1 MNQVLGDR
9 RAILILLGP
18 ALLMYSA
25 VMVIP
30 VVWSFG
36 YALFRGNLIEGFTF
50 VGLANF
56 GRLVQDEQVAAA
68 VRFTLL
74 YTLVIS
80 TGQIVLGYSLALLYT
95 FVLRRSSSLIRTLVF
110 FPVVL
115 PSVAVGLL
123 FSRLFAV
130 APNSGPVVS
139 VLDRLGVAPFDFF
152 AAAGTAFWVIILMD
166 LWRSMGF
173 YGVLLYSGLIDIPTE
188 ILEAARI
195 DGARGWRLVRSVVLP
210 LSLPV
215 LVSSIIF
222 SLNAS
227 LKVFDT
233 IVALT
238 NGGPGSETT
247 PITLLMF
254 QTSFFYSS
262 FGYGSS
268 MAILISVMC
277 FMVTIFIFRSSRRDL
292 TVGGA
297 A

>member
-1 MNQVLGDR
+1 MNQVLGDK
-9 RAILILLGP
+9 RAIAILLGP
-18 ALLMYSA
+18 ALLMYSLI
-25 VMVIP
+25 MVIP
-30 VVWSFG
+30 VFWSFG
-36 YALFRGNLIEGFTF
+36 FSLFRGNLIEGFNF
-50 VGLANF
+50 IGLANF
-56 GRLVQDEQVAAA
+56 ARLFQDAQVGSA

-80 TGQIVLGYSLALLYT
+80 TGQIVVGYGLALFYT
-95 FVLRRSSSLIRTLVF
+95 FILRRSSNLIRTLVF

-115 PSVAVGLL
+115 PSVAVGLM

-130 APNSGPVVS
+130 APNTGPVESALNLV
-139 VLDRLGVAPFDFF
+139 GVPPFDFF
-152 AAAGTAFWVIILMD
+152 ASAGTAFWVIVLMD

-173 YGVLLYSGLIDIPTE
+173 YGVLLYSGLIDIPSE

-195 DGARGWRLVRSVVLP
+195 DGARGWRLIKSVVLP
-210 LSLPV
+210 LSLPI

-227 LKVFDT
+227 FKVFDT

-238 NGGPGSETT
+238 NGGPGYETT

-268 MAILISVMC
+268 MAILISLMC
-277 FMVTIFIFRSSRRDL
+277 LTVTLFIFRYSRQDV
-292 TVGGA
+292 TVGDA

>member
-9 RAILILLGP
+9 RAILVLLGP
-18 ALLMYSA
+18 ALLMYSLI
-25 VMVIP
+25 MVIP

-36 YALFRGNLIEGFTF
+36 FALYRGNLIEGFTF
-50 VGLANF
+50 VGLSNF
-56 GRLVQDEQVAAA
+56 GRLFTDAQVGSA

-74 YTLVIS
+74 YTLVMS
-80 TGQIVLGYSLALLYT
+80 TGQIVVGYSLALFYT
-95 FVLRRSSSLIRTLVF
+95 FVLRRSSNLIRTLVF

-115 PSVAVGLL
+115 PSVAVGLM

-130 APNSGPVVS
+130 APNTGPVESALNV
-139 VLDRLGVAPFDFF
+139 VGVAPFDFF
-152 AAAGTAFWVIILMD
+152 ASAGTAFWVIVVMD

-173 YGVLLYSGLIDIPTE
+173 YGVLLYSGIIDIPVD

-210 LSLPV
+210 LSLPI
-215 LVSSIIF
+215 LISAIIF

-238 NGGPGSETT
+238 NGGPGSQTT

-277 FMVTIFIFRSSRRDL
+277 LSVTLFIFRYSRRDL
-292 TVGGA
+292 TAGEA
-297 A
+297 T

>member
-1 MNQVLGDR
+1 VNQVLGDK
-9 RAILILLGP
+9 RAILVLLGP
-18 ALLMYSA
+18 ALFMYSLI
-25 VMVIP
+25 MVVP

-36 YALFRGNLIEGFTF
+36 FALYRGNLIEGFTF
-50 VGLANF
+50 VGLSNF
-56 GRLVQDEQVAAA
+56 ARLFQDEQVGSA

-80 TGQIVLGYSLALLYT
+80 TGQIVVGYSLALFYT
-95 FVLRRSSSLIRTLVF
+95 FVLRRSSNLIRTLVF

-115 PSVAVGLL
+115 PSVAVGLM

-130 APNSGPVVS
+130 APNTGPVESALNV
-139 VLDRLGVAPFDFF
+139 VGVAPFDFF
-152 AAAGTAFWVIILMD
+152 ASAGTAFWVIIVMD

-173 YGVLLYSGLIDIPTE
+173 YGVLLYSGIIDIPVD

-195 DGARGWRLVRSVVLP
+195 DGARGWRLIRSVVLP
-210 LSLPV
+210 LSLPI
-215 LVSSIIF
+215 LISAIIF

-238 NGGPGSETT
+238 NGGPGYQTT

-277 FMVTIFIFRSSRRDL
+277 LTVTAFIFKYSRRDL
-292 TVGGA
+292 TVGEIV
-297 A
+297 

>member
-1 MNQVLGDR
+1 MNQVLGDK
-9 RAILILLGP
+9 RAILIMLGP
-18 ALLMYSA
+18 ALLMYSFI
-25 VMVIP
+25 MVIP

-36 YALFRGNLIEGFTF
+36 FALFRGNLIEGFTY
-50 VGLANF
+50 VGLDNF
-56 GRLVQDEQVAAA
+56 GRLFQDAQVGTA
-68 VRFTLL
+68 VRFTLV

-80 TGQIVLGYSLALLYT
+80 TGQIVLGYSLALFYT
-95 FVLRRSSSLIRTLVF
+95 FVLRRSSNLIRTLVF

-130 APNSGPVVS
+130 APNTGPVESLLNLV
-139 VLDRLGVAPFDFF
+139 GVAPFDFF
-152 AAAGTAFWVIILMD
+152 AGAGTAFWVIVIMD

-173 YGVLLYSGLIDIPTE
+173 YGVLLYSGLIDIPVE
-188 ILEAARI
+188 ILEAANI
-195 DGARGWRLVRSVVLP
+195 DGARGWRLIRSVVLP
-210 LSLPV
+210 LSMPV
-215 LVSSIIF
+215 LVSAIIF

-238 NGGPGSETT
+238 NGGPGSQTT

-254 QTSFFYSS
+254 QTSFSYSS

-277 FMVTIFIFRSSRRDL
+277 FSVTAFIFRYSRQDL
-292 TVGGA
+292 TAGKA
-297 A
+297 T

>member
-18 ALLMYSA
+18 ALLTYSLI
-25 VMVIP
+25 MLIP

-36 YALFRGNLIEGFTF
+36 YALFRGNLIEGFTY

-56 GRLVQDEQVAAA
+56 VRLSQDDQVISA
-68 VRFTLL
+68 VRFTLV

-80 TGQIVLGYSLALLYT
+80 TGQIVLGYSLALFYT
-95 FVLRRSSSLIRTLVF
+95 FVLRRSSNLIRTLVF

-130 APNSGPVVS
+130 APNTGPVES
-139 VLDRLGVAPFDFF
+139 LLNLFGVAPFDFF
-152 AAAGTAFWVIILMD
+152 AGAGTAFWVIVLMD

-173 YGVLLYSGLIDIPTE
+173 YGVLLYSGLIDIPVE
-188 ILEAARI
+188 VLEAARI
-195 DGARGWRLVRSVVLP
+195 DGARGWRLIRSVVLP
-210 LSLPV
+210 LSMPV
-215 LVSSIIF
+215 LVSAIIF

-238 NGGPGSETT
+238 NGGPGSQTT

-254 QTSFFYSS
+254 QTSFVYSS

-268 MAILISVMC
+268 MAILISVLC
-277 FMVTIFIFRSSRRDL
+277 FGVTAFIFRYSRQDL
-292 TVGGA
+292 TAGKA
-297 A
+297 T

>member
-1 MNQVLGDR
+1 VNQVLGDK

-18 ALLMYSA
+18 ALLTYSFI
-25 VMVIP
+25 MVIP

-36 YALFRGNLIEGFTF
+36 YALFRGNLIEGFTY

-56 GRLVQDEQVAAA
+56 VRLFQDEQVASA

-80 TGQIVLGYSLALLYT
+80 TGQIVLGYSLALFYT
-95 FVLRRSSSLIRTLVF
+95 FVLRRSSNLIRTLVF

-130 APNSGPVVS
+130 APNTGPVESLLNLV
-139 VLDRLGVAPFDFF
+139 GVAPFDFF
-152 AAAGTAFWVIILMD
+152 AGAGTAFWVIVIMD

-173 YGVLLYSGLIDIPTE
+173 YGVLLYSGLIDIPVE

-195 DGARGWRLVRSVVLP
+195 DGARGWRLIRSVVLP

-215 LVSSIIF
+215 LVSAIIF

-238 NGGPGSETT
+238 NGGPGSQTT

-277 FMVTIFIFRSSRRDL
+277 FSVTAFIFRYSRQDL
-292 TVGGA
+292 TVGKA
-297 A
+297 T

>member
-1 MNQVLGDR
+1 VNQVLGDK
-9 RAILILLGP
+9 RAILVLLGP
-18 ALLMYSA
+18 ALLMYSLI
-25 VMVIP
+25 MVIP

-36 YALFRGNLIEGFTF
+36 FALYRGNLIEGFTF
-50 VGLANF
+50 VGLSNF
-56 GRLVQDEQVAAA
+56 ARLFTDEQVGSA

-80 TGQIVLGYSLALLYT
+80 TGQIVVGYSLALFYT
-95 FVLRRSSSLIRTLVF
+95 FVLRRSSNFIRTLVF

-115 PSVAVGLL
+115 PSVAVGLM

-130 APNSGPVVS
+130 APNTGPVESGLNLV
-139 VLDRLGVAPFDFF
+139 GVAPFDFF
-152 AAAGTAFWVIILMD
+152 ASAGTAFWVIILMD

-173 YGVLLYSGLIDIPTE
+173 YGVLLYSGIIDIPVD

-195 DGARGWRLVRSVVLP
+195 DGARGWRLIRSVVLP
-210 LSLPV
+210 LSLPI
-215 LVSSIIF
+215 LVSAIIF

-238 NGGPGSETT
+238 NGGPGYQTT

-277 FMVTIFIFRSSRRDL
+277 LSVTAFIFKYSRGDL
-292 TVGGA
+292 TVSEIL
-297 A
+297 

>member
-1 MNQVLGDR
+1 
-9 RAILILLGP
+9 
-18 ALLMYSA
+18 MYSA
-25 VMVIP
+25 IMVIP

-36 YALFRGNLIEGFTF
+36 FALYRGNLIEGFTF

-56 GRLVQDEQVAAA
+56 QRLFQDDQVASA
-68 VRFTLL
+68 VKFTLL
-74 YTLVIS
+74 YTIVIS
-80 TGQIVLGYSLALLYT
+80 TGQIVVGYSLALFYT
-95 FVLRRSSSLIRTLVF
+95 FVLRRSSNMIRTLVF

-115 PSVAVGLL
+115 PSVAVGLM

-130 APNSGPVVS
+130 APNTGPVESALNLV
-139 VLDRLGVAPFDFF
+139 GVAPFDFF
-152 AAAGTAFWVIILMD
+152 AGAGTAFWVIVIMD

-173 YGVLLYSGLIDIPTE
+173 YGVLLYSGIIDIPLD

-195 DGARGWRLVRSVVLP
+195 DGARGWQLVRSVVLP
-210 LSLPV
+210 LSLPI
-215 LVSSIIF
+215 LISAIIF

-238 NGGPGSETT
+238 NGGPGYQTT

-277 FMVTIFIFRSSRRDL
+277 LTVTAFIFKYSRRDL
-292 TVGGA
+292 TVGEMA
-297 A
+297 

>member
-18 ALLMYSA
+18 ALLMYSFI
-25 VMVIP
+25 MVIP

-36 YALFRGNLIEGFTF
+36 FALFRGTLIEGFTF

-56 GRLVQDEQVAAA
+56 GRLVQDEQVRSA

-74 YTLVIS
+74 YTLAIS

-130 APNSGPVVS
+130 APNSGPVAS
-139 VLDRLGVAPFDFF
+139 ALTLAGVAPFDFF
-152 AAAGTAFWVIILMD
+152 AAAGTAFWVIVIMD

-188 ILEAARI
+188 VLEAARI

-238 NGGPGSETT
+238 NGGPGYETT

-268 MAILISVMC
+268 MAILISVMSL
-277 FMVTIFIFRSSRRDL
+277 MVTVFIFRYSRRDL
-292 TVGGA
+292 TAGEVA
-297 A
+297 

>member
-1 MNQVLGDR
+1 MNQVLGDK

-18 ALLMYSA
+18 ALLMYSF

-30 VVWSFG
+30 VVWSLGF
-36 YALFRGNLIEGFTF
+36 ALYRGNLIEGFTY

-56 GRLVQDEQVAAA
+56 ARMVQDEQVGSA

-74 YTLVIS
+74 YTIVIS
-80 TGQIVLGYSLALLYT
+80 TGQIVVGYSLALFYT
-95 FVLRRSSSLIRTLVF
+95 FVLRRSSNTVRTLVF

-130 APNSGPVVS
+130 APNTGPVEF
-139 VLDRLGVAPFDFF
+139 LLNLFGVAPFDFF
-152 AAAGTAFWVIILMD
+152 AGAGTAFCVIVIMD

-173 YGVLLYSGLIDIPTE
+173 YGVLLYSGLVDIPVE

-210 LSLPV
+210 LSMPI
-215 LVSSIIF
+215 LVSAIIF

-238 NGGPGSETT
+238 NGGPGYQTT

-268 MAILISVMC
+268 MAVLISAMC
-277 FMVTIFIFRSSRRDL
+277 LTVTAFIFKYSRRDL
-292 TVGGA
+292 TAPEA

>member
-1 MNQVLGDR
+1 MNQVLGDK

-18 ALLMYSA
+18 ALLMYS
-25 VMVIP
+25 VIMVIP

-36 YALFRGNLIEGFTF
+36 FALFRGNLIEGFTF

-56 GRLVQDEQVAAA
+56 ARLIQDEQVGSA

-74 YTLVIS
+74 YTVVIS
-80 TGQIVLGYSLALLYT
+80 TGQILLGYSLALLYT

-130 APNSGPVVS
+130 APNTGPVES
-139 VLDRLGVAPFDFF
+139 LLTLFGVAPFDFF
-152 AAAGTAFWVIILMD
+152 AGAGTAFWVIVVMD

-173 YGVLLYSGLIDIPTE
+173 YGVLLFSGLVDIPGE

-195 DGARGWRLVRSVVLP
+195 DGARGWRLIRSVVLP
-210 LSLPV
+210 LSLPI

-238 NGGPGSETT
+238 NGGPGSQTT

-277 FMVTIFIFRSSRRDL
+277 LTVTAFIFKYSRRDL
-292 TVGGA
+292 TVAEA

>member
-9 RAILILLGP
+9 RAIALLLGP
-18 ALLMYSA
+18 ALIVYSFI
-25 VMVIP
+25 MVVP
-30 VVWSFG
+30 VIWSFG
-36 YALFRGNLIEGFTF
+36 FSVFRGNLIEGFTF
-50 VGLANF
+50 VGLTNF
-56 GRLVQDEQVAAA
+56 ARLFQDGQVLSA

-74 YTLVIS
+74 YTVAVS
-80 TGQIVLGYSLALLYT
+80 TGQILLGYSLALFYT
-95 FVLRRSSSLIRTLVF
+95 FVLRRSSNFIRTLVF

-115 PSVAVGLL
+115 PSVAVGLM

-130 APNSGPVVS
+130 APNTGPVEFF
-139 VLDRLGVAPFDFF
+139 LNGFGIPPFDFF
-152 AAAGTAFWVIILMD
+152 AGAGTAFLVIIVMD

-173 YGVLLYSGLIDIPTE
+173 YGVLLYSGLVDIPGE

-210 LSLPV
+210 LSMPI

-238 NGGPGSETT
+238 NGGPGSQTT

-254 QTSFFYSS
+254 QTSFVYST

-268 MAILISVMC
+268 MAILISLMC
-277 FMVTIFIFRSSRRDL
+277 LTVTLLIFQQSRRDL
-292 TVGGA
+292 TVSEA

>member
-1 MNQVLGDR
+1 MNQVLGDK

-18 ALLMYSA
+18 ALLMYSFF
-25 VMVIP
+25 MLIP

-56 GRLVQDEQVAAA
+56 ARLAQDEQVGSA
-68 VRFTLL
+68 VRFTLV
-74 YTLVIS
+74 YTVVIS
-80 TGQIVLGYSLALLYT
+80 TGQIVLGYSLALFYT
-95 FVLRRSSSLIRTLVF
+95 FVLRRSSNLIRTLVF

-115 PSVAVGLL
+115 PSVAVGLM

-130 APNSGPVVS
+130 APNTGPVES
-139 VLDRLGVAPFDFF
+139 LLNLFGVAPFDFF
-152 AAAGTAFWVIILMD
+152 AGAGTAFWVIILMD

-173 YGVLLYSGLIDIPTE
+173 YGVLLYSGIIDIPVE

-195 DGARGWRLVRSVVLP
+195 DGARGWRLIRSVVLP
-210 LSLPV
+210 LSLPI

-238 NGGPGSETT
+238 NGGPGYQTT

-277 FMVTIFIFRSSRRDL
+277 LSVTLFIFRYSRRDL
-292 TVGGA
+292 TA
-297 A
+297 ASAA

>member
-1 MNQVLGDR
+1 MNQVLGDK

-18 ALLMYSA
+18 ALLMYS
-25 VMVIP
+25 VIMVIP

-36 YALFRGNLIEGFTF
+36 FALFRGNLIEGFTF

-56 GRLVQDEQVAAA
+56 ARLIQDEQVCSA

-74 YTLVIS
+74 YTVVIS
-80 TGQIVLGYSLALLYT
+80 TGQILLGYSLALLYT

-130 APNSGPVVS
+130 APNTGPVES
-139 VLDRLGVAPFDFF
+139 LLTLFGVAPFDFF
-152 AAAGTAFWVIILMD
+152 AGAGTAFWVIVVMD

-173 YGVLLYSGLIDIPTE
+173 YGVLLFSGLVDIPGE

-195 DGARGWRLVRSVVLP
+195 DGARGWRLIRSVVLP
-210 LSLPV
+210 LSLPI

-238 NGGPGSETT
+238 NGGPGSQTT

-277 FMVTIFIFRSSRRDL
+277 LTVTAFIFKYSRRDL
-292 TVGGA
+292 TVAEA

>member
-1 MNQVLGDR
+1 MNLVLGDK

-18 ALLMYSA
+18 ALLMYSFI
-25 VMVIP
+25 MVIP
-30 VVWSFG
+30 IVWSFG
-36 YALFRGNLIEGFTF
+36 FAFFKGNLIEGFSY
-50 VGLANF
+50 VGFANF
-56 GRLVQDEQVAAA
+56 ARMVQDEQVINA

-74 YTLVIS
+74 YAIVIS
-80 TGQIVLGYSLALLYT
+80 TSQIVLGYALALLYT

-130 APNSGPVVS
+130 APNTGPVEA
-139 VLDRLGVAPFDFF
+139 LLNQMGVAPFDFF
-152 AAAGTAFWVIILMD
+152 AGAGTAFWVIVMMD

-173 YGVLLYSGLIDIPTE
+173 YGVLLYSGLVDIPGE
-188 ILEAARI
+188 VLEAARI
-195 DGARGWRLVRSVVLP
+195 DGARGWRLLRSVVLP
-210 LSLPV
+210 LSLPI

-238 NGGPGSETT
+238 NGGPGSQTT

-277 FMVTIFIFRSSRRDL
+277 LTVTAFIFKYSRKDL
-292 TVGGA
+292 SIGEA

>member
-1 MNQVLGDR
+1 
-9 RAILILLGP
+9 
-18 ALLMYSA
+18 MYSA
-25 VMVIP
+25 IMVIP

-36 YALFRGNLIEGFTF
+36 FALYRGNLIEGFTF

-56 GRLVQDEQVAAA
+56 QRLFQDDQVASA
-68 VRFTLL
+68 VKFTLL
-74 YTLVIS
+74 YTIVIS
-80 TGQIVLGYSLALLYT
+80 TGQIVVGYSLALFYT
-95 FVLRRSSSLIRTLVF
+95 FVLRRSSNMIRTLVF

-115 PSVAVGLL
+115 PSVAVGLM

-130 APNSGPVVS
+130 APNTGPVESALNLV
-139 VLDRLGVAPFDFF
+139 GVAPFDFF
-152 AAAGTAFWVIILMD
+152 AGAGTAFWVIVIMD

-173 YGVLLYSGLIDIPTE
+173 YGVLLYSGIIDIPLD

-195 DGARGWRLVRSVVLP
+195 DGARGWQLVRSVVLP
-210 LSLPV
+210 LSLPI
-215 LVSSIIF
+215 LISAIIF

-238 NGGPGSETT
+238 NGGPGYQTT

-277 FMVTIFIFRSSRRDL
+277 LTVTAFIFKYSRRDI
-292 TVGGA
+292 TA
-297 A
+297 NEMA

>member
-268 MAILISVMC
+268 MAILISVMSL
-277 FMVTIFIFRSSRRDL
+277 MVTVFIFRYARRDL
-292 TVGGA
+292 TVGEA

>member
-1 MNQVLGDR
+1 VNQVLGDK
-9 RAILILLGP
+9 RAILVLLGP
-18 ALLMYSA
+18 ALLMYSLI
-25 VMVIP
+25 MVIP

-36 YALFRGNLIEGFTF
+36 FALYRGNLIEGFTF
-50 VGLANF
+50 VGLSNF
-56 GRLVQDEQVAAA
+56 ARLFTDAQVGSA

-74 YTLVIS
+74 YTLVMS
-80 TGQIVLGYSLALLYT
+80 TGQIVVGYSLALFYT
-95 FVLRRSSSLIRTLVF
+95 FVLRRSSNLIRTLVF

-115 PSVAVGLL
+115 PSVAVGLM

-130 APNSGPVVS
+130 APNTGPVASALNV
-139 VLDRLGVAPFDFF
+139 VGVAPFDFF
-152 AAAGTAFWVIILMD
+152 ASAGTAFWVIILMD

-173 YGVLLYSGLIDIPTE
+173 YGVLLYSGIIDIPVD

-195 DGARGWRLVRSVVLP
+195 DGARGWRLIRSVVLP
-210 LSLPV
+210 LSLPI
-215 LVSSIIF
+215 LISAIIF

-238 NGGPGSETT
+238 NGGPGYQTT

-277 FMVTIFIFRSSRRDL
+277 LTVTAFIFKYSRRDL
-292 TVGGA
+292 TVSEIA
-297 A
+297 

>member
-18 ALLMYSA
+18 ALLMYSFI
-25 VMVIP
+25 MVIP

-36 YALFRGNLIEGFTF
+36 FALFRGNLIEGFTF

-56 GRLVQDEQVAAA
+56 GRLVQDEQVRSA

-115 PSVAVGLL
+115 PSVAVGLM

-130 APNSGPVVS
+130 APNSGPVAS
-139 VLDRLGVAPFDFF
+139 VLTLAGVAPFDFF
-152 AAAGTAFWVIILMD
+152 AAAGTAFWVIVIMD

-188 ILEAARI
+188 VLEAARI

-238 NGGPGSETT
+238 NGGPGYETT

-268 MAILISVMC
+268 MAILISVMSL
-277 FMVTIFIFRSSRRDL
+277 MVTVFIFRYSRRDL
-292 TVGGA
+292 TAGEVA
-297 A
+297 

>member
-1 MNQVLGDR
+1 MNQVLGDK
-9 RAILILLGP
+9 RAVVILLGP
-18 ALLMYSA
+18 ALLMYSLI
-25 VMVIP
+25 MVIP
-30 VVWSFG
+30 VGWSFA
-36 YALFRGNLIEGFTF
+36 YALYRGNLIEGFTF
-50 VGLANF
+50 VGLTNF
-56 GRLVQDEQVAAA
+56 TRLFQDDQVASA

-80 TGQIVLGYSLALLYT
+80 TGQIVLGYSLALFYT
-95 FVLRRSSSLIRTLVF
+95 FVLRRSSNLIRTLVF

-115 PSVAVGLL
+115 PSVAVGLMS
-123 FSRLFAV
+123 SRLFAV
-130 APNSGPVVS
+130 APNTGPVAS
-139 VLDRLGVAPFDFF
+139 ALNLFGVAPFDFF
-152 AAAGTAFWVIILMD
+152 AGAGTAFCVIVIMD

-173 YGVLLYSGLIDIPTE
+173 YGVLLYSGLVDIPGE

-210 LSLPV
+210 LSLPI
-215 LVSSIIF
+215 LVSAIIF

-238 NGGPGSETT
+238 NGGPGSQTT

-277 FMVTIFIFRSSRRDL
+277 LTVTLLIFRYSRADL
-292 TVGGA
+292 TAGGA
-297 A
+297 T